1 MSGGLEVTPEALS
14 LTSMDLAGVSG
25 RLKGV
30 LSSLSGKLAGE
41 GAAWG
46 DDKIGHEFANG
57 SNGYLGQVEWVQ
69 GSIDAKADLLDGY
82 SEALH
87 KAAIRFEQ
95 ADGTQA

>member
-1 MSGGLEVTPEALS
+1 MADRVGVTTDALRATS
-14 LTSMDLAGVSG
+14 LDLADVSG

-30 LSSLSGKLAGE
+30 LSSLRGTLAGE

-57 SNGYLGQVEWVQ
+57 ANGYLGQVDWVQ
-69 GSIDAKADLLDGY
+69 GSVDAKTDLLDGY

-87 KAAIRFEQ
+87 KAANRFDQ